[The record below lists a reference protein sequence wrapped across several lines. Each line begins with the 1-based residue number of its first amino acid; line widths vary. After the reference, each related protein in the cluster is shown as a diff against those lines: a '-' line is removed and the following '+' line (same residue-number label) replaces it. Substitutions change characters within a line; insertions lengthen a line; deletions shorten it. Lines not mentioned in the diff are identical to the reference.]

1 MATFKV
7 TNKAK
12 EDLIGIARFTE
23 ATWGRDQRK
32 LYLKQLDS
40 TFHALAENPSL
51 GRKCDE
57 IRQAYYKYPDG
68 SHVIFFRL
76 GTDSSIDIIRILHKR
91 MDVASHF

>member
-1 MATFKV
+1 MSTFKV

-32 LYLKQLDS
+32 FYLKQLDS
-40 TFHALAENPSL
+40 TFYALAENPCL

-57 IRQAYYKYPDG
+57 IKQEYYKYPEG

-76 GTDSSIDIIRILHKR
+76 GTDSNIEIIRILHKR

>member
-1 MATFKV
+1 MPTLKV
-7 TNKAK
+7 TKKAK

-32 LYLKQLDS
+32 FYLKQLDS
-40 TFHALAENPSL
+40 TFHALTENPSL

-57 IRQAYYKYPDG
+57 IRQTYYKYPEG

-76 GTDSSIDIIRILHKR
+76 GTDSSIEIIRVLHKC